1 MGIEDMSDFVK
12 AYFLANVKQGTE
24 HVVAQKIRKMKEPT
38 KVLVTYGLWDL
49 VVRIEAETLGH
60 LDKIITEIR
69 QVKEIEQT
77 TTLIGS

>member
-1 MGIEDMSDFVK
+1 MVDFIK
-12 AYFLANVKQGTE
+12 AYFLANAKQGTE
-24 HVVAQKIRKMKEPT
+24 HEVAQKIRKMKEVT
-38 KVLVTYGLWDL
+38 DVTVTYGLWDL

-69 QVKEIEQT
+69 QIKEIEQT